1 MDAARLLDMI
11 EKCELYDLRAE
22 LEAKDECKFGEAV
35 NEAREKL
42 CVGLNDEQKELVR
55 LLELAV
61 KNRIEEISYQ
71 ADVYLTSYVFR
82 LGMEL
87 QRAFDEDDFNR

>member
-11 EKCELYDLRAE
+11 EKCELYDLRE
-22 LEAKDECKFGEAV
+22 KLEAKDECNFGEEV
-35 NEAREKL
+35 NEARKKL
-42 CVGLNDEQKELVR
+42 CANLNDEQKEQVR

-61 KNRIEEISYQ
+61 ENRVDEIHYQIE
-71 ADVYLTSYVFR
+71 VYLTSYVFR
-82 LGMEL
+82 LGMEM